1 MRINTKN
8 RKMIWPSIL
17 TILIRYQ
24 NTKKDWKDTMTNWK
38 KIDKRSSGNMESLT
52 KVKQDR
58 ENFKEMKKE
67 KRKELKRSYKV
78 NRRGSKS
85 KSKEENWKK
94 QNWEKLKKREMQ
106 KEERKKKKRGRKS
119 KPNRLKRDQKV
130 RGKSQNPSPKQLR
143 NLKVSL
149 QRLRKIP
156 NLRQLRK
163 QATKLQE
170 KEKSQLR
177 ARNRNQKLNLNQKQ
191 RQKQKVKVQKELK
204 RVNDWWSLFS
214 KLQ

>member
-1 MRINTKN
+1 MKN
-8 RKMIWPSIL
+8 RKMIWPLIL

-24 NTKKDWKDTMTNWK
+24 NMKKDWKGIMTNWK
-38 KIDKRSSGNMESLT
+38 KIEKKFSGNMESLT
-52 KVKQDR
+52 KVKQDK

-119 KPNRLKRDQKV
+119 KPNRLKGDQKV

-143 NLKVSL
+143 NLKVNL

-156 NLRQLRK
+156 NLR
-163 QATKLQE
+163 
-170 KEKSQLR
+170 
-177 ARNRNQKLNLNQKQ
+177 
-191 RQKQKVKVQKELK
+191 
-204 RVNDWWSLFS
+204 
-214 KLQ
+214 

>member
-1 MRINTKN
+1 
-8 RKMIWPSIL
+8 
-17 TILIRYQ
+17 
-24 NTKKDWKDTMTNWK
+24 
-38 KIDKRSSGNMESLT
+38 
-52 KVKQDR
+52 
-58 ENFKEMKKE
+58 
-67 KRKELKRSYKV
+67 
-78 NRRGSKS
+78 
-85 KSKEENWKK
+85 
-94 QNWEKLKKREMQ
+94 MQ

-130 RGKSQNPSPKQLR
+130 RGKSQNLSPKQLR

-204 RVNDWWSLFS
+204 RVND
-214 KLQ
+214 